1 MLHGFTFLCLV
12 SGPSSF
18 VNNGSDDYYMILNKL
33 KSFYLYFFSSN
44 LLGSEVMF
52 PLILLFL
59 DALEWHIMKRIVN
72 KLHEY
77 LCLCQKK
84 KKKYKWTRRCEEEVW
99 SIGWREIAAKAVVT
113 GSIFIE
119 VLIDDQIRYIWI
131 AAFTIIPGNSKTSIF
146 PHSFNW
152 LSLLTFVTCSGSHK
166 LHQVNSK
173 W

>member
-84 KKKYKWTRRCEEEVW
+84 KKSINEQEDVKKRYEV
-99 SIGWREIAAKAVVT
+99 
-113 GSIFIE
+113 
-119 VLIDDQIRYIWI
+119 
-131 AAFTIIPGNSKTSIF
+131 
-146 PHSFNW
+146 
-152 LSLLTFVTCSGSHK
+152 
-166 LHQVNSK
+166 
-173 W
+173 